1 MAKDT
6 RAPQEILAHIIA
18 ARVAL
23 TSAMYG
29 LSEDELTREGPVG
42 RWSVKD
48 VMAHIGHWEEVC
60 LEEFETHL
68 RGERTG
74 KNYRDVLALND
85 QWEAG
90 LRALSLR
97 ESIEMFEA
105 THYRLF
111 GLLSA
116 LQPEQWSSYIR
127 VWVPGATWDHFEEHT
142 EQIRAWRESI
152 KERV

>member
-1 MAKDT
+1 MALLPSASAGARASPPLSKMSHKGGITHMAKDT

-18 ARVAL
+18 ARIAL
-23 TSAMYG
+23 TSAIYG

-85 QWEAG
+85 
-90 LRALSLR
+90 
-97 ESIEMFEA
+97 
-105 THYRLF
+105 
-111 GLLSA
+111 
-116 LQPEQWSSYIR
+116 
-127 VWVPGATWDHFEEHT
+127 
-142 EQIRAWRESI
+142 
-152 KERV
+152 